1 MDNIDEN
8 RAETIPRSIL
18 TRKKW
23 ILVHESKYN
32 FWFPEHAKSAHP
44 ALVEFREKKT
54 LLNMFLMLIDESL
67 LESICN
73 DAITGNM
80 HLEYV

>member
-1 MDNIDEN
+1 MKN
-8 RAETIPRSIL
+8 
-18 TRKKW
+18 W

-32 FWFPEHAKSAHP
+32 FCFPEHAKSAYL
-44 ALVEFREKKT
+44 ALVEFLGKKT
-54 LLNMFLMLIDESL
+54 LLSMLLMFIDEIS

-73 DAITGNM
+73 DVITGNM